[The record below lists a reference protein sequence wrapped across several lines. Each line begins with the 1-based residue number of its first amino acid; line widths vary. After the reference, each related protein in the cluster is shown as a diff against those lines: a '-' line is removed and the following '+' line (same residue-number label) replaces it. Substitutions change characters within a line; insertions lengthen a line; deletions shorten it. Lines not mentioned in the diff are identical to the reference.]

1 MNALKRFGLLGGL
14 LVIIAALG
22 HHALTDADGLRR
34 QLETQERIARA
45 QADLADV
52 RSQREALEDKVARLS
67 ETGPDAG
74 VDVDYLEERVRAE
87 LRFAHP
93 HEIVVDI
100 ERAPP
105 R

>member
-22 HHALTDADGLRR
+22 HHALTDQTGLRR
-34 QLETQERIARA
+34 QLDIQERIARA
-45 QADLADV
+45 EAELAAV
-52 RSQREALEDKVARLS
+52 HSQRAALEDKVGRLS
-67 ETGPDAG
+67 ESGTNAG
-74 VDVDYLEERVRAE
+74 VDVDYLEERVRDE

-100 ERAPP
+100 SRRPAH
-105 R
+105 

>member
-1 MNALKRFGLLGGL
+1 MEGLQS
-14 LVIIAALG
+14 AALDASARSAG
-22 HHALTDADGLRR
+22 RSCLRATAHGFTVVELITVILLLSIVGVFAMARMASPDMFAPAVVSQAL
-34 QLETQERIARA
+34 
-45 QADLADV
+45 V
-52 RSQREALEDKVARLS
+52 
-67 ETGPDAG
+67 
-74 VDVDYLEERVRAE
+74 AE